1 MQAQNPSSSAVEAS
15 TPPSIKRY
23 LVKETWKEYEVT
35 LEVNHDVLTEE
46 IASMINGFWSNA
58 ADRLAAENG
67 DVIRTVIR
75 LFGQTMIY
83 RMLSEGGASFSITTK
98 NRMTGEHPGPFWTED
113 IHNEEGWGG
122 TGPGPY
128 GACGIRVI
136 AADVD
141 APGYDDVELVEVS
154 NA

>member
-15 TPPSIKRY
+15 TPPNIKRY

-46 IASMINGFWSNA
+46 TAALINGFWSNA
-58 ADRLAAENG
+58 RDRLSAEDG
-67 DVIRTVIR
+67 DVVRTVIR

-83 RMLSEGGASFSITTK
+83 RMLSEGGASFSIATK
-98 NRMTGEHPGPFWTED
+98 HPMTGDNPGPFWTED
-113 IHNEEGWGG
+113 LHNEEGWGG
-122 TGPGPY
+122 TEPGPY
-128 GACGIRVI
+128 GFCGIRVI

>member
-15 TPPSIKRY
+15 TPPNIKRY
-23 LVKETWKEYEVT
+23 LVKETWKEYQVT

-46 IASMINGFWSNA
+46 TASLINGFWSNA
-58 ADRLAAENG
+58 DNRLSAEDG
-67 DVIRTVIR
+67 DAVRTVIR

-83 RMLSEGGASFSITTK
+83 MMLSEGGASFSITSK
-98 NRMTGEHPGPFWTED
+98 SPITGQHPGPLWTQD
-113 IHNEEGWGG
+113 LHNEEGWGG
-122 TGPGPY
+122 TEPGPY
-128 GACGIRVI
+128 GFCGIRVI

>member
-15 TPPSIKRY
+15 TPPNIKRY

-46 IASMINGFWSNA
+46 TAALINGFWSNA
-58 ADRLAAENG
+58 RDRLSAEDG
-67 DVIRTVIR
+67 DVVRTVIR

-83 RMLSEGGASFSITTK
+83 RMLSEGGASFSIATK
-98 NRMTGEHPGPFWTED
+98 HPMTGDNPGPFWTED
-113 IHNEEGWGG
+113 LHNEEGWGG
-122 TGPGPY
+122 TERGPY
-128 GACGIRVI
+128 GFCGIRVI

>member
-15 TPPSIKRY
+15 TPPNIKRY
-23 LVKETWKEYEVT
+23 LVKETWKEYQVT

-46 IASMINGFWSNA
+46 TASLINGFWSNA
-58 ADRLAAENG
+58 DDRLSAENG
-67 DVIRTVIR
+67 DVVRTVIR

-98 NRMTGEHPGPFWTED
+98 NLMTGDNPGPIWTED
-113 IHNEEGWGG
+113 LHNEEGWGG
-122 TGPGPY
+122 NEPGPY
-128 GACGIRVI
+128 GFCGIRVI

-141 APGYDDVELVEVS
+141 TPSYDDVELVEVS

>member
-15 TPPSIKRY
+15 TPPNIKRY
-23 LVKETWKEYEVT
+23 LVKESWKEYEVT

-46 IASMINGFWSNA
+46 IASLINNFWSD
-58 ADRLAAENG
+58 ADHRLSAENG
-67 DVIRTVIR
+67 DIVRTVIR

-98 NRMTGEHPGPFWTED
+98 NRMTGEHPGPFWTEYL
-113 IHNEEGWGG
+113 HNEEGWGG

-128 GACGIRVI
+128 GVCGIRVI

-141 APGYDDVELVEVS
+141 APGYDDVQLAEVS

>member
-15 TPPSIKRY
+15 TPLNIKRY
-23 LVKETWKEYEVT
+23 LVKETWKEYQVT

-46 IASMINGFWSNA
+46 TASLINGFWSNA
-58 ADRLAAENG
+58 DDRLSAENG
-67 DVIRTVIR
+67 DVVRTVIR

-98 NRMTGEHPGPFWTED
+98 NLMTGDNPGPFWTED
-113 IHNEEGWGG
+113 LHNEEGWGG
-122 TGPGPY
+122 NEPGPY
-128 GACGIRVI
+128 GFCGIRVI

-141 APGYDDVELVEVS
+141 APGYDDVELVE
-154 NA
+154 AGA

>member
-1 MQAQNPSSSAVEAS
+1 MQAQNPSSGAVEAS

-35 LEVNHDVLTEE
+35 LEVNHDVLSEE
-46 IASMINGFWSNA
+46 TASLINGFWSNA
-58 ADRLAAENG
+58 DDRLSAENG
-67 DVIRTVIR
+67 DIVRTVIR

-98 NRMTGEHPGPFWTED
+98 NCDHPGRFWTQD
-113 IHNEEGWGG
+113 LQNEEGWGG
-122 TGPGPY
+122 TERGPY
-128 GACGIRVI
+128 GFCGIRVI

>member
-1 MQAQNPSSSAVEAS
+1 MQAQTQSSSAVEAS
-15 TPPSIKRY
+15 TPPNIKRY
-23 LVKETWKEYEVT
+23 LVKETWKEYQVT

-46 IASMINGFWSNA
+46 TAALINGFWSSA
-58 ADRLAAENG
+58 DDRLSAENG
-67 DVIRTVIR
+67 HVVRTVIR

-98 NRMTGEHPGPFWTED
+98 NLMTGDNPGPYWTED
-113 IHNEEGWGG
+113 LHNEEGWGG
-122 TGPGPY
+122 NEPRPY
-128 GACGIRVI
+128 GFCGIRVI

-141 APGYDDVELVEVS
+141 TPSYDDVELVEVS

>member
-1 MQAQNPSSSAVEAS
+1 MQAQTPSSSAVEAS
-15 TPPSIKRY
+15 TQPNIKRY

-46 IASMINGFWSNA
+46 TAALINGFWSNA
-58 ADRLAAENG
+58 RDRLSAEDG
-67 DVIRTVIR
+67 DVVRTVIR

-83 RMLSEGGASFSITTK
+83 RMLSEGGASFSIATK
-98 NRMTGEHPGPFWTED
+98 HPMTGDNPGPFWTED
-113 IHNEEGWGG
+113 LHNEEGWGG
-122 TGPGPY
+122 TERGPY
-128 GACGIRVI
+128 GFCGIRVI

>member
-1 MQAQNPSSSAVEAS
+1 MQALNPNNSAVEAG
-15 TPPSIKRY
+15 TPLNIRRY
-23 LVKETWKEYEVT
+23 LVKETWKEYQVT

-75 LFGQTMIY
+75 LFGQSMIY

-113 IHNEEGWGG
+113 LHNEEGWGG
-122 TGPGPY
+122 DKPGPY
-128 GACGIRVI
+128 GFCGIRVI

-154 NA
+154 DA